1 MPQIRGYP
9 ENRRATPE
17 IFGEEEKQY
26 CGACGLPF
34 GKPLQRECCFDE
46 AATRK
51 TSAIPNA
58 VRVAAVV
65 LKSQECGGYAAV
77 NFADFA

>member
-1 MPQIRGYP
+1 MCALNKGCP

-46 AATRK
+46 AAQRK
-51 TSAIPNA
+51 TPPS
-58 VRVAAVV
+58 RE
-65 LKSQECGGYAAV
+65 SGGV
-77 NFADFA
+77 FFRSRKFAGDSSPRIS